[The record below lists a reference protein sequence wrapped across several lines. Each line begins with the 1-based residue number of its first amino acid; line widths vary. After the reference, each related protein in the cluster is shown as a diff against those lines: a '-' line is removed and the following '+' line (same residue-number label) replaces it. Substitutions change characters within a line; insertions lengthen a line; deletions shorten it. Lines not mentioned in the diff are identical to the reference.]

1 MGIRTIAPTVS
12 VVGTDK
18 IGSFEAPGPGFWQLD
33 RSHFP
38 GGTTPIMR
46 WLVPE
51 AMQSAFRKQWPLMGV
66 PAETLSFRFVNGF
79 TYTRMRPLIRPDKP
93 SAKPLPTVLVKVA
106 SRLHPE
112 FRRRT
117 KAARHNLEHSLSPA
131 VITEWHAETRPRLV
145 EQNLAFGAVDL
156 DALDAAELAEHLEA
170 LLTHIRWTFEE
181 HFRLHGYD
189 LGPIGQLLVAGHR
202 WGIQGGDM
210 LGALV
215 GASPSTSAPAEAL
228 RRIRDLLAEVGA
240 SPTSLDEVA
249 ATSPDLAAALDT
261 YLRHR
266 GPVLFAGYDID
277 SPTLGESPEV
287 VLATILSGADE
298 RVHDAG
304 RLEATIADLR
314 GRVPEGGRD
323 GFDDLLAR
331 AREAMDLRDD
341 NGPIT
346 GEWPAGLLRL
356 GMLEAGRRLAAS
368 GRLHEAVHVF
378 ELGRDELP
386 SIVANG
392 SGPTADDLA
401 GRASERKH
409 QKTLEPPQ
417 TLGDPEATPPVD
429 ALPAPLAETV
439 RIILACLTELGMAVE
454 GAESGG
460 RHPLQ
465 GYGIGE
471 ELFEGVA
478 RVAESADEAFDR
490 LEPGEVLVTRTTSP
504 TYNMVLTLVGG
515 LVTAEG
521 GPMSHAAVLSR
532 ELGIPAIIGARGAM
546 EAIPDGSRVEVD
558 PANGMVRVLD

>member
-1 MGIRTIAPTVS
+1 MAPYTISPTVS
-12 VVGTDK
+12 AVGTETID
-18 IGSFEAPGPGFWQLD
+18 SFEAPGPGFWQLD

-38 GGTTPIMR
+38 GGTTPIMQ

-51 AMQSAFRKQWPLMGV
+51 AMQAAYRKQWPILGV
-66 PAETLSFRFVNGF
+66 PAETLSFQFVNGF

-93 SAKPLPTVLVKVA
+93 SAKPPPVFLLRIA

-117 KAARHNLEHSLSPA
+117 RAARRNLEHSPAPA
-131 VITEWHAETRPRLV
+131 VIAEWHAVTRPRLV

-156 DALDAAELAEHLEA
+156 PALDGAGLAEHLEA

-189 LGPIGQLLVAGHR
+189 LAPIGQLLVAGHR

-228 RRIRDLLAEVGA
+228 RRIRDRLAEVGA

-249 ATSPDLAAALDT
+249 AASSDISAALDT
-261 YLRHR
+261 YLRYR
-266 GPVLFAGYDID
+266 GSVLFAGYDLD

-304 RLEATIADLR
+304 RLEATIVDLR
-314 GRVPEGGRD
+314 RRVPDGDRD

-346 GEWPAGLLRL
+346 SEWPAGLLRL
-356 GMLEAGRRLAAS
+356 TMLEAGRRMVDS

-378 ELGRDELP
+378 ELERDEL
-386 SIVANG
+386 SLIVADG
-392 SGPTADDLA
+392 VGPTADDLTT
-401 GRASERKH
+401 RAAERFH
-409 QKTLEPPQ
+409 QKTLDPPQ
-417 TLGDPEATPPVD
+417 TLGVPEGTPPLD

-439 RIILACLTELGMAVE
+439 MIILACLSELGMVVE
-454 GAESGG
+454 DAEMDG
-460 RHPLQ
+460 RKPLQ
-465 GYGIGE
+465 GSGIGDE
-471 ELFEGVA
+471 AFEGVA
-478 RVAESADEAFDR
+478 RVAESADEAFNR
-490 LEPGEVLVTRTTSP
+490 LQPGEVLVTRTTTP
-504 TYNMVLTLVGG
+504 AYNMVLTLVGG
-515 LVTAEG
+515 LVTSEG

-532 ELGIPAIIGARGAM
+532 ELGIPAVVGAPGAM
-546 EAIPDGSRVEVD
+546 EAIADGDLVEVD
-558 PANGMVRVLD
+558 PVNGVVRILA